1 MIDNGADAV
10 VGGHP
15 HVTQNIEVYNGKPI
29 FYSLGNF
36 IFNGFHDVETTT
48 GWVLKLS
55 LSEDASLSWQIIP
68 VRLDKDGVPHLERLS
83 K

>member
-1 MIDNGADAV
+1 MIDSGADAV

-36 IFNGFHDVETTT
+36 VFNGFDDAETTT
-48 GWVLKLS
+48 GWILKLT
-55 LSEDASLSWQIIP
+55 LSAEAALSWTIIP
-68 VRLDKDGVPHLERLS
+68 VRLDKDGTPHLIN
-83 K
+83 